1 MKGDTIPVVLTQPES
16 ENTEARMQDAT
27 DDESDPNENE
37 QDEEANTENL
47 TQYWNYPY
55 HGYHWTHPWYAW
67 PYYRPTP
74 QPYYNGYERDF
85 IPPDV
90 PF

>member
-27 DDESDPNENE
+27 DDESDPNEDE
-37 QDEEANTENL
+37 QDEEANM
-47 TQYWNYPY
+47 TQNWNYPY
-55 HGYHWTHPWYAW
+55 YGYHWTHPWYAW
-67 PYYRPTP
+67 PYYRTAP
-74 QPYYNGYERDF
+74 QPYYYSNRYERDF